1 MRKIYLVYA
10 PNPVMGRMSFPM
22 SLGFLAKALHLGGFD
37 FEVIDL
43 LPVKP
48 DKRIETFKEKVSGID
63 NAIFGFGLIMG
74 NNTLKTCEKYA
85 GVIKEHSENHTVIYG
100 GPLPTAVPQMILEN
114 CHCDYVVC
122 GEGEKRLPALLLAL
136 EKGSDT
142 VEGVYSKG
150 NIPHELRRPVIQK
163 IKDLDYY
170 SPPYYDA
177 FDFDFYID
185 FYKEND
191 MALEIMA
198 SRGCWAQCDFCFKS
212 IGSGFHSRSAESI
225 LDEIEYLH
233 ERCLAN
239 KFMMRGENF
248 LMNKKVVSD
257 LIKGREKR
265 GLDFRFRCSAR
276 IDDINDELL
285 DGLAG
290 IVISIGMGIESLN
303 QESLDS
309 VKKRTNVSGMERT
322 INMIRKRGI
331 DPRGAFIIGLP
342 TDTEKDY
349 EAVYDFIERAGLK
362 GGGVNYLTPTPGTKL
377 YNDTRDLVLTK
388 TGCKNDW
395 EYIKLLD
402 SHYLFQELVVNLSP
416 FPDDVLKY
424 HKNRIH
430 KRLRSMHEKISDKYQ
445 EWVNTDVIAW
455 IED

>member
-1 MRKIYLVYA
+1 
-10 PNPVMGRMSFPM
+10 MGF
-22 SLGFLAKALHLGGFD
+22 
-37 FEVIDL
+37 
-43 LPVKP
+43 
-48 DKRIETFKEKVSGID
+48 
-63 NAIFGFGLIMG
+63 
-74 NNTLKTCEKYA
+74 
-85 GVIKEHSENHTVIYG
+85 
-100 GPLPTAVPQMILEN
+100 
-114 CHCDYVVC
+114 
-122 GEGEKRLPALLLAL
+122 
-136 EKGSDT
+136 
-142 VEGVYSKG
+142 
-150 NIPHELRRPVIQK
+150 
-163 IKDLDYY
+163 
-170 SPPYYDA
+170 
-177 FDFDFYID
+177 
-185 FYKEND
+185 
-191 MALEIMA
+191 
-198 SRGCWAQCDFCFKS
+198 
-212 IGSGFHSRSAESI
+212 
-225 LDEIEYLH
+225 
-233 ERCLAN
+233 
-239 KFMMRGENF
+239 
-248 LMNKKVVSD
+248 
-257 LIKGREKR
+257 
-265 GLDFRFRCSAR
+265 
-276 IDDINDELL
+276 
-285 DGLAG
+285 
-290 IVISIGMGIESLN
+290 ESLN